1 MPRDAHGG
9 RRVTLKDCHVY
20 LLAAGKGERAGGPK
34 AWLERDGKPLLK
46 MHIDFMHQH
55 FNLSQVFIAVQET
68 WLKRCL
74 ELDLHVGWISTDP
87 EGTPLESLQRLLSV
101 SERAAGF
108 VYHVD
113 MPLWEGQAPSV
124 FAALVDGLGS
134 ASAAVP
140 TFSGKRG
147 HPVLLSKAAAADVSR
162 LDAKTGRLDAY
173 LRECHVAEVPVKTPL
188 IHANWNEGKP

>member
-1 MPRDAHGG
+1 MIDA
-9 RRVTLKDCHVY
+9 HVY

-34 AWLERDGKPLLK
+34 AWLERDGKPLLR
-46 MHIDFMHQH
+46 MHLDFLGAH
-55 FNLSQVFIAVQET
+55 FDLTRVFISVQES

-87 EGTPLESLQRLLSV
+87 EGTPLASLQRLLSV
-101 SERAAGF
+101 SERAAGY

-113 MPLWEGQAPSV
+113 MPLWEGGALGVFQALKDGIGT
-124 FAALVDGLGS
+124 AA
-134 ASAAVP
+134 AAVP
-140 TFSGKRG
+140 TFSGRRG
-147 HPVLLSKAAAADVSR
+147 HPVLLSRAAAADVSR
-162 LDAKTGRLDAY
+162 LDAGKDRLDAF

>member
-1 MPRDAHGG
+1 MIDA
-9 RRVTLKDCHVY
+9 HVY

-34 AWLERDGKPLLK
+34 AWALRDGKPLLQ
-46 MHIDFMHQH
+46 MHIEFLRER
-55 FNLSQVFIAVQET
+55 FNLSQVFIAVQES
-68 WLKRCL
+68 WFRRCL
-74 ELDLHVGWISTDP
+74 ELDLHVGWIATDP
-87 EGTPLESLQRLLSV
+87 EGTPLASLQRLLSV

-113 MPLWEGQAPSV
+113 MPLWEGHAESV
-124 FAALVDGLGS
+124 FTQLKDGIGS

-140 TFSGKRG
+140 AFQGKRG

-162 LDAKTGRLDAY
+162 LNPATSRLDAF
-173 LRECHVAEVPVKTPL
+173 LRECHVVEVPVKTPL

>member
-1 MPRDAHGG
+1 MNLR
-9 RRVTLKDCHVY
+9 DCHVY

-34 AWLERDGKPLLK
+34 AWLERDGKPLLQ
-46 MHIDFMHQH
+46 MHIEFMRER
-55 FNLSQVFIAVQET
+55 FNLSQVFISVQET

-74 ELDLHVGWISTDP
+74 ETDLHVGWISVDP
-87 EGTPLESLQRLLSV
+87 EGTPLASLKRLLAV

-113 MPLWEGQAPSV
+113 MPLWEGQAATV
-124 FAALVDGLGS
+124 FQALVDGLGT

-140 TFSGKRG
+140 TYQGKRG
-147 HPVLLSKAAAADVSR
+147 HPVLLSKAAAADISR
-162 LDAKTGRLDAY
+162 LDASKDRLDTF

>member
-1 MPRDAHGG
+1 M
-9 RRVTLKDCHVY
+9 KDVHLY

-34 AWLERDGKPLLK
+34 AWLENGGKPLLQR
-46 MHIDFMHQH
+46 HIEFMRER
-55 FNLSQVFIAVQET
+55 FNLSQVFISVQEA
-68 WLKRCL
+68 WLRRCL

-87 EGTPLESLQRLLSV
+87 EGTPLASLQRLLSV

-113 MPLWEGQAPSV
+113 MPLWDGAAADV
-124 FAALVDGLGS
+124 FKQLEDGIGS
-134 ASAAVP
+134 AAAAVP
-140 TFSGKRG
+140 THAGKRG

-162 LDAKTGRLDAY
+162 LDAAKDRLDTF
-173 LRECHVAEVPVKTPL
+173 LRECHVSEVPVKTPL

>member
-1 MPRDAHGG
+1 M
-9 RRVTLKDCHVY
+9 KDLHVY

-34 AWLERDGKPLLK
+34 AWLEAGGKPLLQR
-46 MHIDFMHQH
+46 HIEFLSERA
-55 FNLSQVFIAVQET
+55 NLSQVFIAVQET

-87 EGTPLESLQRLLSV
+87 EGTPLASLKRLLAV

-113 MPLWEGQAPSV
+113 MPLWDPPAEAV
-124 FAALVDGLGS
+124 FKALRDGIGS
-134 ASAAVP
+134 AAAAVP
-140 TFSGKRG
+140 THGGKRG

-162 LDAKTGRLDAY
+162 MDAASGRLDAF

-188 IHANWNEGKP
+188 IHANWNEGAP